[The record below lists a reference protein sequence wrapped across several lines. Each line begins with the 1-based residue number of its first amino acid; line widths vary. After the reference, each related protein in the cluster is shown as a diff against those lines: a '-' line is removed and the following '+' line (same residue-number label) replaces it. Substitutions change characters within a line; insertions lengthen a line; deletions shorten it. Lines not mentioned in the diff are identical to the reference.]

1 MLKKFFLSLAAMLLT
16 VSALAAQQQ
25 KPKPTTPP
33 PAAPTAPVAAASEET
48 PAKPKKPRPPIFRA
62 NKQQIE
68 AAQNILKQRSF
79 YTGEATGKL
88 SDETRAGLKQFQ
100 AAEGIKVTGT
110 LNAPTLEKMKIELTD
125 KQKEVLAKQ
134 KAMKEGA
141 M

>member
-1 MLKKFFLSLAAMLLT
+1 MKKNLLT
-16 VSALAAQQQ
+16 VLALVLLAAFAVNAQQE

-33 PAAPTAPVAAASEET
+33 PAAPQGEDAA
-48 PAKPKKPRPPIFRA
+48 AKPKKPRPPIFRA

-68 AAQNILKQRSF
+68 AAQNLLKQRN
-79 YTGEATGKL
+79 YYAGEATGKL

>member
-1 MLKKFFLSLAAMLLT
+1 MKKSLVTLAVMFLLMSAALTAQAQDTRMLLAS
-16 VSALAAQQQ
+16 V
-25 KPKPTTPP
+25 
-33 PAAPTAPVAAASEET
+33 APTASQSDET
-48 PAKPKKPRPPIFRA
+48 PEKPKKPRPPIFRA

-68 AAQNILKQRSF
+68 TAQNILKQRN
-79 YTGEATGKL
+79 YYAGEATGKL
-88 SDETRAGLKQFQ
+88 NDETRAGLKQFQ

-134 KAMKEGA
+134 KAMKEGN